1 MPDMSE
7 KETSKLVKK
16 EESNRGH
23 IVENK
28 TIGFEIQS
36 KNINAAAVEKVSQY
50 LPELD
55 DKTRAFGSSNSQT
68 TLSMMS
74 LTMLGGHSPFRMLRQ
89 ILAEVEKRKAALSES
104 QVSHARLIKKINK
117 LEKQTDDLV
126 RAAQHRQACVDIVAL
141 ENKIN
146 GSFTDIA
153 TLIDAYNNIKEKNGI
168 VDWDEQVFEDAEK
181 KHHVRRCFEMMYRNL
196 LDGGRTQTSTIE
208 YMQQFGVHPQ
218 ICRKE
223 VEGYLAYTDDRI
235 QGGEILHANDLEE
248 FLDEMGEKYWEG
260 ADKTSERLFGKKNFA
275 NKDFMYKTVTK

>member
-1 MPDMSE
+1 MSDKKTSELIKTE
-7 KETSKLVKK
+7 KNNK
-16 EESNRGH
+16 GD

-36 KNINAAAVEKVSQY
+36 SNINKAAVEKVSQY

-55 DKTRAFGSSNSQT
+55 EKTKAFGSQNSQT
-68 TLSMMS
+68 TISMMT
-74 LTMLGGHSPFRMLRQ
+74 LTMLGGQSPYRMLRQ
-89 ILAEVEKRKAALSES
+89 IMAEVEKRKGALSES
-104 QVSHARLIKKINK
+104 QVSHAKLVKEIKRLEDK
-117 LEKQTDDLV
+117 TDPV
-126 RAAQHRQACVDIVAL
+126 QQAQYRQKCVSIVTL

-146 GSFTDIA
+146 GSFKDIA
-153 TLIDAYNNIKEKNGI
+153 TLIDAYNNIKETRNI
-168 VDWDEQVFEDAEK
+168 IDWDEEAFENAEK

-196 LDGGRTQTSTIE
+196 LDGGRVQTSTIE

-218 ICRKE
+218 ICQKE
-223 VEGYLAYTDDRI
+223 VQGYLNYTDDRI
-235 QGGEILHANDLEE
+235 QAGEVLHANDLEN